1 MMDYI
6 AGNPIFWYNQRR
18 RNFAINKYFLRWLVD
33 DGTEANASL
42 RRFQRVEPVTAAVAA
57 S

>member
-42 RRFQRVEPVTAAVAA
+42 R
-57 S
+57 SKG